1 MKYERRKEEIVTYKK
16 KGMEKRTFQDIE
28 DIQETQE
35 MNRAALGKAALI
47 PESH

>member
-1 MKYERRKEEIVTYKK
+1 MIVTNQIK
-16 KGMEKRTFQDIE
+16 ENWTIQDIE
-28 DIQETQE
+28 YFEETQE